1 MPMARMEEGREDMK
15 RVRVRRRRGRERG
28 ERRGMRP
35 GTVQRAVVVED
46 RASQLRPSCQS
57 S

>member
-1 MPMARMEEGREDMK
+1 MEEGREDMK